1 MLNLL
6 KLSIV
11 LMRQN
16 HTSKFILS
24 LIFLLAWF
32 SSFAQDA
39 PSYKNRV
46 GINVLG
52 LTSENLVLTYEHSFR
67 KNGLWLGIENR
78 FNQLS
83 DKKDQQVNS
92 FALEYRYYLF
102 PKEKLASGLF
112 AGLYVKYRWGEEK
125 TTVGNQ
131 IQHQYQAVLS
141 GLNTGYRYNYK
152 RLALSAFLGY
162 GIALGSTESI
172 NPLGAVHDLNDG
184 YRRDP
189 RVGLTVGF
197 GF

>member
-1 MLNLL
+1 
-6 KLSIV
+6 
-11 LMRQN
+11 MRQN
-16 HTSKFILS
+16 HIYKFIL
-24 LIFLLAWF
+24 LIAFQLAWV
-32 SSFAQDA
+32 SSFAQDTT
-39 PSYKNRV
+39 SYNNRV
-46 GINVLG
+46 EINVLG
-52 LTSENLVLTYEHSFR
+52 LTSENLVLSYEHSFR

-112 AGLYVKYRWGEEK
+112 VGLYMKYRWGEEK

-131 IQHQYQAVLS
+131 IQHQYQAVFS

-162 GIALGSTESI
+162 GIALGSTEST
-172 NPLGAVHDLNDG
+172 NPADAVHELNED